1 MIIVSIYK
9 SGRDHA
15 QKSFE
20 NHFYILKETN
30 TNVLFWV
37 ADDKQKYV
45 NVANSIQI
53 WVRNAQITPTI
64 HSILPEWSAILG
76 GWKLLCPFRSARIA
90 L

>member
-45 NVANSIQI
+45 DVANSIQI